1 MIQIIL
7 IIRMD
12 MGRQTW
18 SISQQ
23 DLRINIYGREVTVL
37 WLEAVKCLNSKI
49 SLPLWLLCFPQ
60 CVKIDGETLLEKL
73 LSKAFRGS
81 AWIFSKFK
89 RHVSNGN
96 QQGSSFNRADNMA
109 AVNEDDA
116 IIHVDTDDLSHDQTS
131 MMTTVSNN
139 IRLY

>member
-23 DLRINIYGREVTVL
+23 DLRIKIHGREVIVPL
-37 WLEAVKCLNSKI
+37 LEAEKCLNYERSF
-49 SLPLWLLCFPQ
+49 PLRLLCFLQ
-60 CVKIDGETLLEKL
+60 CVKIDGKTILEQL
-73 LSKAFRGS
+73 LSIAFRGS
-81 AWIFSKFK
+81 AWIWSKFK

-109 AVNEDDA
+109 AVNKDDA
-116 IIHVDTDDLSHDQTS
+116 IIHVDTDDVSHDQTS
-131 MMTTVSNN
+131 MMTMVSNN